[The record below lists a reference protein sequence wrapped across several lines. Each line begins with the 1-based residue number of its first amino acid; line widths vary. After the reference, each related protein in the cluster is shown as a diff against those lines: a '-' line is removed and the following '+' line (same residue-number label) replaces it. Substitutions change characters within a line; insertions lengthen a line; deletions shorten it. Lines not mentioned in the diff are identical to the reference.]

1 MEDYKNVL
9 VFGEMEGESLAPI
22 TAQLLGIGKKL
33 ADDLRQELI
42 LLVLGVKSH
51 KPAGEGFCY
60 GADRVYVADD
70 SLLEN
75 YMTDS
80 YLQAMEQV
88 VREQKPEIVLFGQN
102 DRGMDLAPRLAFRL
116 KTGVT
121 LDCIDLEI
129 DSNMGLLKQVK
140 PVFGGKAHCD
150 YYCKASRPQIVSL
163 RDRSFEPAAYDSSR
177 TGEVTRLSLSLDS
190 SRLRIRFLGKQKD
203 DSLSLGLRLG
213 SASVV
218 VSGGRGMGKKEGF
231 EILNE
236 TAEILGGTIAGSRV
250 AVDNAWI
257 PNVLQVGLT
266 GQKISPNVYFAVGI
280 SGAIQHIVGCLKSK
294 NIVAINKDKDAP
306 IFRIS
311 HYGVVGDYREVLM
324 GFNDECKRI
333 KEKGDSL

>member
-1 MEDYKNVL
+1 MAEYKNIL
-9 VFGEMEGESLAPI
+9 VFGEIQGEKLSRI

-33 ADDLRQELI
+33 ADDLQQELN
-42 LLVLGVKSH
+42 LLVLGVKSY
-51 KPAGEGFCY
+51 KPAKEGFYY

-70 SLLEN
+70 LLLEN
-75 YMTDS
+75 YVTES

-88 VREQKPEIVLFGQN
+88 VKEQKPEIVLFGQN

-116 KTGVT
+116 RTGVT

-129 DSNMGLLKQVK
+129 DSNGGLLKQVK
-140 PVFGGKAHCD
+140 PVFGGKAHCH
-150 YYCKASRPQIVSL
+150 YYCKASRPQIVSV
-163 RDRSFEPAAYDSSR
+163 RDRTFDPAVYDSSR
-177 TGEVTRLSLSLDS
+177 TGEVTSLSLSLDS
-190 SRLRIRFLGKQKD
+190 SRLRTRFLGKQKD

-218 VSGGRGMGKKEGF
+218 VSGGRGLGKKEGF

-250 AVDNAWI
+250 PVDNDWI

-266 GQKISPNVYFAVGI
+266 GQKISPEAYFAVGI

-294 NIVAINKDKDAP
+294 AIVAINKDEEAP
-306 IFRIS
+306 IFRVS

-324 GFNDECKRI
+324 GFNDECRRI
-333 KEKGDSL
+333 KEKGDTL